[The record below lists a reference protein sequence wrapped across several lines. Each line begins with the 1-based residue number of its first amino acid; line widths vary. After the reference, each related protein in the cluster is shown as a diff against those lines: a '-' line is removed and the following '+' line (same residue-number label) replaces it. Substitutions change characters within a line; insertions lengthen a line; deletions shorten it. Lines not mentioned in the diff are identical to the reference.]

1 MYSFILVSSFFTTLL
16 TLTVFSV
23 VSGGVL
29 HCMEGHFDEAEQ
41 IIPIACRDP
50 LPFKVRIL

>member
-29 HCMEGHFDEAEQ
+29 HCLEGHFDEAEQ